1 MFGNIFITV
10 PLQSLAMASKADWD
24 SAMAASTLI
33 LMCPGGGGFTGT
45 AIDWVEGWALGQML
59 WSIR

>member
-1 MFGNIFITV
+1 
-10 PLQSLAMASKADWD
+10 MAAKAEWD